1 MARLLLVI
9 KVCSKVLYGVG
20 RLLSG
25 VLLALYS
32 VFILTGYLPSTV
44 AEKANFKATFSFS
57 GEAYDTQRTF
67 MALLML
73 AGGLMMTSSSRE
85 GQLWGGRFATFSLFW
100 MFLIRIGPLIF
111 KGVNPGEVFYTSNT
125 VAVVLRYI
133 AMTGV
138 VLGIYANGK
147 AGVPDFKAIA
157 GRPSAFM

>member
-44 AEKANFKATFSFS
+44 SERANFKAIVPFG

-73 AGGLMMTSSSRE
+73 AGGLMMTSSSR
-85 GQLWGGRFATFSLFW
+85 
-100 MFLIRIGPLIF
+100 
-111 KGVNPGEVFYTSNT
+111 
-125 VAVVLRYI
+125 
-133 AMTGV
+133 
-138 VLGIYANGK
+138 
-147 AGVPDFKAIA
+147 
-157 GRPSAFM
+157 